1 MSDDRRR
8 ARQLVTLAGAVLA
21 GTGVVAVGCG
31 IASQDPAPPSP
42 GGRAADSGSMSDSDE
57 PAVDPAAPTASEKT
71 GEGTS
76 GGANQADPQETGP
89 PQTDPAE
96 QSEPL
101 TLDYSQPVRVEI
113 PGIGVSSTL
122 EELELNSAGEMEVPA
137 DPDKAGW
144 FTPAPP
150 PGVPGVSVISGHVTW
165 NQDPVV
171 FFRLGDLRA
180 GDKIRVQRADG
191 VTAVFTVER
200 IGEFAKSTFPTKAV
214 YTPTEGAGIRLITCG
229 GQYDDVNNRYLSNVI
244 VWATM
249 TSYHR
254 A

>member
-1 MSDDRRR
+1 MSRDRRR
-8 ARQLVTLAGAVLA
+8 AHQLVTLAGAVLA

-31 IASQDPAPPSP
+31 IASQEPAPPSP
-42 GGRAADSGSMSDSDE
+42 GGQAIDSGLASDSDE
-57 PAVDPAAPTASEKT
+57 PAASPASPRSSDEPGADKPGADKSGDLAQAHP
-71 GEGTS
+71 GE
-76 GGANQADPQETGP
+76 QP
-89 PQTDPAE
+89 E
-96 QSEPL
+96 QL

-113 PGIGVSSTL
+113 PSIGVSSTL
-122 EELELNSAGEMEVPA
+122 EELELNSAGAMEVPA
-137 DPDKAGW
+137 DPDQAGW

-165 NQDPVV
+165 NQEPVV

-180 GDKIRVQRADG
+180 GDKIRVRRADG

-214 YTPTEGAGIRLITCG
+214 YTPTDGAEIRLITCG
-229 GQYDDVNNRYLSNVI
+229 GEYHEANNRYLSNVI